1 MVTNQ
6 YENTIIELENIIRD
20 LRKCQPS
27 YESLLASMYPHMP
40 KVYSIITSIPENDKD
55 RIYAQ
60 YPDFE
65 FFFTTTHRSCRR
77 YSRWHNK
84 SAKINI

>member
-65 FFFTTTHRSCRR
+65 FFLQLLTGLAEGIQDGTI
-77 YSRWHNK
+77 K
-84 SAKINI
+84 VPK

>member
-1 MVTNQ
+1 M
-6 YENTIIELENIIRD
+6 
-20 LRKCQPS
+20 
-27 YESLLASMYPHMP
+27 HMP

-65 FFFTTTHRSCRR
+65 FFLQLLTGLAEGIQDGTI
-77 YSRWHNK
+77 K
-84 SAKINI
+84 VPK

>member
-27 YESLLASMYPHMP
+27 YEFLLASMYPHMP

-65 FFFTTTHRSCRR
+65 FFLQLLTGLAEGIQDGTI
-77 YSRWHNK
+77 K
-84 SAKINI
+84 VPK